1 MMLTT
6 HTRRPMSRRIRVLLL
21 LTVAVI
27 PVALSRADIS
37 AAQRMIDRAGGGP
50 FAVGVGG
57 APQAV
62 SFHVRPVVV
71 MVVDDGGRPTEL
83 WTNLA
88 GAFGSE
94 QPMVVRVR
102 RGSVHG
108 NDVRLTPALQQ
119 EMAAALAAAD
129 WNAGGLVWRA

>member
-1 MMLTT
+1 MTLKT
-6 HTRRPMSRRIRVLLL
+6 HTRRPISWRIRVLLL

-27 PVALSRADIS
+27 TVILSRADIS
-37 AAQRMIDRAGGGP
+37 AAQRMIDRAGGGHV
-50 FAVGVGG
+50 AVDDGR

-71 MVVDDGGRPTEL
+71 LVVDDAGRPTEL

-88 GAFGSE
+88 GAFGPE
-94 QPMVVRVR
+94 QPMLRVR
-102 RGSVHG
+102 RGSVRG
-108 NDVRLTPALQQ
+108 NEVRLTPAFQQ

-129 WNAGGLVWRA
+129 WNADGLVWRA

>member
-1 MMLTT
+1 MTFKT
-6 HTRRPMSRRIRVLLL
+6 HTRRPMSWRIRVLLL

-27 PVALSRADIS
+27 TVTLSRADIS
-37 AAQRMIDRAGGGP
+37 TAQRMIDRAGGGH
-50 FAVGVGG
+50 VGG

-71 MVVDDGGRPTEL
+71 LVVDDAGRPTEL

-94 QPMVVRVR
+94 QPVLRVR
-102 RGSVHG
+102 RGSVRG
-108 NDVRLTPALQQ
+108 NDVRLTPAFQQ

-129 WNAGGLVWRA
+129 WNADGLVWRA